1 MTKRDAPF
9 AIDEWYH
16 CYNRGIEKRVVFEDV
31 RDYHRFLELLYLAN
45 DEYPLRRD
53 DIGTHKF
60 EEVLTTPRGKRLVA
74 IGAFCLMPNH
84 FHLVLKEVADGGI
97 TAFMRKIGTA
107 YAMYFNTRHERI
119 GNLFLKPFHSRHIA
133 TDRYF
138 QHLIN
143 YVHSNPATLYE
154 PKWKANNIVDP
165 QFLGEQVAA
174 YRYSSLGA
182 HVNAHTPTRVILD
195 AEVFSVVR
203 TTPVLE
209 MLQEAQHYY
218 VEHPDL
224 P

>member
-9 AIDEWYH
+9 AVGEWYH
-16 CYNRGIEKRVVFEDV
+16 CYNRGIEKRIVFEDT

-45 DEYPLRRD
+45 DKYPLRRD
-53 DIGTHKF
+53 DIGIHKF
-60 EEVLTTPRGKRLVA
+60 KEILDIPRGKRIVA

-84 FHLVLKEVADGGI
+84 FHLILKEVTDGGI

-107 YAMYFNTRHERI
+107 YTMYFNTRHKRM
-119 GNLFLKPFHSRHIA
+119 GNLFLKPFHSRHVS

-143 YVHSNPATLYE
+143 YVHSNPAILYE
-154 PKWKANNIVDP
+154 PKWKDNNVVDP

-174 YRYSSLGA
+174 YPYSSLGA
-182 HVNAHTPTRVILD
+182 HVDAHAPTRTILD
-195 AEVFSVVR
+195 EEVFSIVR
-203 TTPVLE
+203 TAPIWKV
-209 MLQEAQHYY
+209 LQEARQYY
-218 VEHPDL
+218 VKHSDL